1 MATNR
6 KAGATGATGV
16 AAAGGA
22 RARILEAADHLAHE
36 AGPAH
41 LVLDAVAARAGVSKG
56 GLLYHFPS
64 KTHLLTALV
73 DRHLERFEAQI
84 DRKRRQADEPGPRAL
99 AAYVDASLE
108 ECSSKDMH
116 ASGALAA
123 MVQNPEMLVPIRRFK
138 RRMLDRLSTEL
149 DNKATLLMVFLA
161 LDGLRSMK
169 LLDLDI
175 LTPEEVNAAVSAM
188 RAMIAEG

>member
-6 KAGATGATGV
+6 KAGV

-22 RARILEAADHLAHE
+22 RERILEAADHLAHE

-41 LVLDAVAARAGVSKG
+41 LALDAVAARAGVSKG

-64 KTHLLTALV
+64 KMHLLTALV
-73 DRHLERFEAQI
+73 DRHVKRFEAEV
-84 DRKRRQADEPGPRAL
+84 DRRQREVPEPGPRAL

-108 ECSSKDMH
+108 ECSSKDTH

-138 RRMLDRLSTEL
+138 RRMLDRLSSEL

-169 LLDLDI
+169 LLDLDV
-175 LTPEEVNAAVSAM
+175 LTPEEINAAVSAM